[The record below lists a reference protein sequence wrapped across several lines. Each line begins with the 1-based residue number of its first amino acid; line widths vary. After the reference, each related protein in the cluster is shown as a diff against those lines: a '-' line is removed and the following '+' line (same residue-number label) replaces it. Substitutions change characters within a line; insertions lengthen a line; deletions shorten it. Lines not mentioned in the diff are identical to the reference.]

1 MEWLQILTSV
11 SALLAVIVAFAAF
24 MYSRR
29 RDTSLDNE
37 KRIQG
42 MVNSA
47 TEKIREDFS
56 ADKLT
61 SADVRSRLDRIE
73 RITEKTVPRLDVLE
87 AKIDVFWRNVA
98 YDAARILHSPHP
110 DRAELDTLLEAFQE
124 NKLDPSGM
132 KNLIRKLEEVKQ
144 NRNGKFT
151 NGDRMA
157 AIVLLNVINQFE
169 ATDAA

>member
-1 MEWLQILTSV
+1 MLYEILTLV
-11 SALLAVIVAFAAF
+11 FSALAVAAAF
-24 MYSRR
+24 ITFLYSRHR
-29 RDTSLDNE
+29 NVSSD
-37 KRIQG
+37 
-42 MVNSA
+42 
-47 TEKIREDFS
+47 TEKHIQELVKGATDKLREDFS
-56 ADKLT
+56 AEKFT

-132 KNLIRKLEEVKQ
+132 EKLVRKLEEVKQ
-144 NRNGKFT
+144 NRNGKFL

-157 AIVLLNVINQFE
+157 AIVLLNVIDQFE